1 MVIGSQCRR
10 SFIAE
15 ERKSLRFENSEVRN
29 SETTLAVDLGEGDL
43 NCWR

>member
-1 MVIGSQCRR
+1 MVVRSQHKR

-15 ERKSLRFENSEVRN
+15 ERKSLRFENSEVQN
-29 SETTLAVDLGEGDL
+29 SETTPAVDLGEGDI